1 MKKILCIMAVLLFLS
16 GCQSETAKDDEIIPE
31 EIQPCTLKWC
41 LEACGLDE
49 NIIGN
54 LNDALREDGCEYSV
68 ELIQIPL
75 DPARLYSEQ
84 VLEYE
89 ENYGNL
95 DVVSTGYVFANNI
108 GETNEFVKSGYFT
121 ELDDLSVYTSVPE
134 KLWETVKVDGKIYTV
149 PGLNVNDSGTTF
161 YFNKAYISQE
171 QIDVFNGDIAKIK
184 DMTSGLSATEDFLPI
199 YYGIDYT
206 DWSYSSPYT
215 QKGGIIL
222 DNASHKALN
231 PYEFDPFVE
240 YAKKMNELYKKGM
253 CGDKV
258 NFSVNDNP
266 SEDPPKD
273 FAVMVLPVMLSEN
286 YISDM
291 TQGDK
296 DLFCY
301 TLPRYLENR
310 VPYSMGISENSRQK
324 EQALDFLKRLYSD
337 NKYAKILLEGTG
349 AEAMQI
355 GAAVAD
361 IKENY
366 TNATVSDFAG
376 FELSH
381 KDINNTLRD
390 MLVGSFDRLCKAED
404 FYAVLD
410 EINAELKTAGIDNYV
425 DKVNKLLEESVY

>member
-95 DVVSTGYVFANNI
+95 DVVSTGYVFANTI

-324 EQALDFLKRLYSD
+324 EQALDFLKRL
-337 NKYAKILLEGTG
+337 
-349 AEAMQI
+349 
-355 GAAVAD
+355 
-361 IKENY
+361 
-366 TNATVSDFAG
+366 
-376 FELSH
+376 
-381 KDINNTLRD
+381 
-390 MLVGSFDRLCKAED
+390 
-404 FYAVLD
+404 
-410 EINAELKTAGIDNYV
+410 
-425 DKVNKLLEESVY
+425 